1 MTAPAGPLHE
11 DRGPCYVQ
19 HPVNLVNR
27 TIDSMPGMLSVGV
40 IVVVV
45 CVAIAP

>member
-1 MTAPAGPLHE
+1 MN
-11 DRGPCYVQ
+11 
-19 HPVNLVNR
+19 PVGR
-27 TIDSMPGMLSVGV
+27 TIDSKQRALSVGV